1 MAAGALAI
9 AGAVHGAE
17 EPPLASLAPEGWHIG
32 VAVNP
37 SHTSGRNAAEQ
48 AIVIRHFDSIT
59 NENALKWE
67 RVHPEP
73 DRYDFTESDDFV
85 AFGEKHGMF
94 IVGHVLLWHQQTP
107 AWVFEGRD
115 GRPLD
120 RDTALT
126 RLRTHIEAV
135 VGRYR
140 GRVHAWDVVNEALE
154 EDGTMRRTPWRE
166 AIGDDFVARA
176 FEFAHKAD
184 PDAELYYNDYN
195 IWNPAKR
202 AGALRLIRQLRDQGL
217 RVDALGAQGHWLL
230 ETPALRDIEGIFT
243 DAKAAGLKVAI
254 TELDVD
260 VLPREARMHGADLA
274 MRAKMREETN
284 IYADGL
290 PDDVQQRLAARYA
303 DIFGI
308 FLRHR
313 QTLGRVTFW
322 GVTDGHS
329 WLNNFPVPGRV
340 NYPLLWDRQGR
351 PKAAFHAVV
360 KVLQG
365 AKEVGE

>member
-1 MAAGALAI
+1 
-9 AGAVHGAE
+9 
-17 EPPLASLAPEGWHIG
+17 
-32 VAVNP
+32 
-37 SHTSGRNAAEQ
+37 
-48 AIVIRHFDSIT
+48 
-59 NENALKWE
+59 
-67 RVHPEP
+67 
-73 DRYDFTESDDFV
+73 
-85 AFGEKHGMF
+85 
-94 IVGHVLLWHQQTP
+94 
-107 AWVFEGRD
+107 
-115 GRPLD
+115 
-120 RDTALT
+120 
-126 RLRTHIEAV
+126 
-135 VGRYR
+135 
-140 GRVHAWDVVNEALE
+140 
-154 EDGTMRRTPWRE
+154 
-166 AIGDDFVARA
+166 
-176 FEFAHKAD
+176 
-184 PDAELYYNDYN
+184 
-195 IWNPAKR
+195 
-202 AGALRLIRQLRDQGL
+202 
-217 RVDALGAQGHWLL
+217 
-230 ETPALRDIEGIFT
+230 
-243 DAKAAGLKVAI
+243 
-254 TELDVD
+254 
-260 VLPREARMHGADLA
+260 MHGADLA